1 MSEKIGRNEPCWC
14 GSGKKY
20 KSCHRDFDEKIEM
33 YKSEGHIVPSHKII
47 KTPAQI
53 EREEAIANCDHFC
66 HSDNELIQMFW
77 NIINLF
83 CRLFGIE
90 QYCECGDTH
99 YSAPLFG

>member
-1 MSEKIGRNEPCWC
+1 MDNLEGVDLTSSEISFTMPD
-14 GSGKKY
+14 
-20 KSCHRDFDEKIEM
+20 HDLVFA
-33 YKSEGHIVPSHKII
+33 V
-47 KTPAQI
+47 KTTTQL
-53 EREEAIANCDHFC
+53 EQEEAIANCDHFC

>member
-1 MSEKIGRNEPCWC
+1 MPEFAYFVIKDGN
-14 GSGKKY
+14 GK
-20 KSCHRDFDEKIEM
+20 EVTL
-33 YKSEGHIVPSHKII
+33 EGVDVTSKEITFTMPDHDLDISV

-83 CRLFGIE
+83 C
-90 QYCECGDTH
+90 
-99 YSAPLFG
+99 